1 VFCGEC
7 GNIYR
12 RIHWNNRGKKSIVWR
27 CVGRLEDKD
36 LNCNAPTIVE
46 EDLQRSVLQAINQVI
61 TDGSEFI
68 EILEMNIIAGLG
80 IVFDKD
86 VSEVESQLEDLQ
98 EQIVT
103 VANRKEDYDTVVEE
117 IFRLREE
124 RQAIQEYNANRQG
137 KRQRIA
143 EMTTFLKEQTGKL
156 TEYDDKLVR
165 QLVERVEVL
174 EDKLQIEFKS
184 GLKTEVEL

>member
-1 VFCGEC
+1 M
-7 GNIYR
+7 
-12 RIHWNNRGKKSIVWR
+12 
-27 CVGRLEDKD
+27 
-36 LNCNAPTIVE
+36 NCNAPTIVE
-46 EDLQRSVLQAINQVI
+46 EDLQRNVLQAINQMI

-86 VSEVESQLEDLQ
+86 VSKVESQLEELQ

-103 VANRKEDYDTVVEE
+103 VANRREDYDTLVEE

-137 KRQRIA
+137 KRQRIE
-143 EMTTFLKEQTGKL
+143 EMTTFLKAQTGKL

-165 QLVERVEVL
+165 QLVERVKVL